1 MPAVQDRKLAR
12 RATIALTVP
21 DVDTAA
27 GQVRT
32 IAAAARGI
40 VLAEA
45 ISSEPDSPELG
56 GFSTIT
62 ISVPTDALDDTMDRL
77 AAVGE
82 VHSRNTST
90 EDVTGQYVDTQSR
103 IETMQASVERVRA
116 LMAEATRL
124 ADIVSLEAELSRR
137 QADLESLQAQ
147 LAALEDAVDLAP
159 IEVTLSTDETALEDR
174 DDDTGFLA
182 GLAAGWDAFT
192 ASVTVLLTALG
203 ALLPFAV
210 LAALVAVPLLVWWRR
225 RGTRPVSGGRAPGA
239 PQRLTQRAE
248 TSWTRSTTR
257 VSDVRVGVRQH
268 PVAEVEDVPRRRTA
282 LVDDLSHPAGER
294 LPGCEQQG
302 RIEVPL
308 DGIPATQPVE
318 RVRQRHPV
326 VDTDD
331 VRAGLDP

>member
-1 MPAVQDRKLAR
+1 MRTPASPTRRIARPLSTTVAVLAVVAAVTGLAGCSDGGDDGESTSSAGSAVDTQAATPGSDEPAAGGEAPRDTGKTVTEGAVVMPAVQDRKLAR

-225 RGTRPVSGGRAPGA
+225 RGTRPVSG
-239 PQRLTQRAE
+239 
-248 TSWTRSTTR
+248 
-257 VSDVRVGVRQH
+257 VVH
-268 PVAEVEDVPRRRTA
+268 PEPPSA
-282 LVDDLSHPAGER
+282 
-294 LPGCEQQG
+294 
-302 RIEVPL
+302 
-308 DGIPATQPVE
+308 
-318 RVRQRHPV
+318 
-326 VDTDD
+326 
-331 VRAGLDP
+331 